1 MESVA
6 VKDAV
11 EDAILQL
18 LKSKSQLI
26 QAGIN
31 QADDKKGGVVVIL
44 SGVALVEAKALVGK
58 ALSIPCLDIGNAR
71 TMPTGELSDRI
82 CRYYHL

>member
-1 MESVA
+1 MNVA

-18 LKSKSQLI
+18 LRNKSQLV
-26 QAGIN
+26 QAGVT
-31 QADDKKGGVVVIL
+31 QEDDGKGGVVVIL
-44 SGVALVEAKALVGK
+44 SGTALREAKALVGK
-58 ALSIPCLDIGNAR
+58 ALSISRLDIGNAR

-82 CRYYHL
+82 CRYYRL